1 MTTQSTC
8 PNCWQLLIELKW
20 LQAKL
25 EQAEAKIAALEA
37 KVRRGQRLV
46 APFLGKNRY
55 QAVARGG
62 TQLTDLATRG
72 GYSTAPMEPPKLLAP
87 RCGTPHNPQTLNEYI
102 HD

>member
-37 KVRRGQRLV
+37 EVRRGQRLV
-46 APFLGKNRY
+46 APFLRKNRY
-55 QAVARGG
+55 RAVVRGG
-62 TQLTDLATRG
+62 G
-72 GYSTAPMEPPKLLAP
+72 GSVTGVGRPRRPFNSPNGASEAVGSPMWD
-87 RCGTPHNPQTLNEYI
+87 TS
-102 HD
+102 